1 MRAGGIKSPPV
12 LDELESHLREDVEEQ
27 VRSGLGVSAAFTA
40 GVERLGPATALKIEF
55 ETIGVLKESRTGK
68 NFWRAS
74 VMGAVFFGLGAA
86 LCYVAVLPLA
96 WSASAQY
103 AAGLGLE
110 TPPGRNTAFVS
121 FAAKLMFGFGAA
133 FALPMGMLTLVKNG
147 ILEYRKLA
155 VARRYVIVF
164 NLVLG
169 ALLTTPEVV
178 TQLLLFIPLQLI
190 YEAGVWLAGRAQRK
204 EQHV

>member
-1 MRAGGIKSPPV
+1 M
-12 LDELESHLREDVEEQ
+12 
-27 VRSGLGVSAAFTA
+27 
-40 GVERLGPATALKIEF
+40 
-55 ETIGVLKESRTGK
+55 
-68 NFWRAS
+68 
-74 VMGAVFFGLGAA
+74 
-86 LCYVAVLPLA
+86 
-96 WSASAQY
+96 
-103 AAGLGLE
+103 E

-147 ILEYRKLA
+147 ILEDRKLA

-178 TQLLLFIPLQLI
+178 TQLLMFIPLQLI